1 MRNDPTLKSRRRELR
16 RNQTDAEKALW
27 AYLRSKQF
35 YGMKFFRQYSIGPY
49 ILDFYCPTAKFAVE
63 LDGGQHNQCE
73 NKEYDESR
81 SEYLKAQGIEVT
93 RFWNHEVLLDIQS
106 VLAGLALKVIPSN
119 PPSSPLTLGLNPP
132 SSPLILRGDDGG
144 LRKNGV
150 TLIELLIALVLSSI
164 LTAVLYRAFISQ
176 QRMYTVQDQVA
187 DMQQN
192 VRIAMGQM
200 TREIRM
206 AGYGGDILSVF
217 GDVNGFTN
225 IITPASD
232 AITIIFADEVGAL
245 KENAAKGSQ
254 QLRVT
259 NARIF
264 NADKKKYLCLDGLHN
279 YSVQSVAEDTVTLYA
294 PLAEDHPIHEPVYL
308 VKAISYYLGLSGG
321 KTVLR
326 RNENT
331 GGGGQPLA
339 ENMES
344 LEFSY
349 FDARGDVTT
358 NPADVRMVRMTA
370 TAKTNMLDPEYKGG
384 DGYRRRTLSSNIKI
398 RNMGL

>member
-1 MRNDPTLKSRRRELR
+1 LRNDPTLKSRRRELR

-27 AYLRSKQF
+27 ASLRSKQF

-49 ILDFYCPTAKFAVE
+49 ILDFYCPTAKLAVE

-81 SEYLKAQGIEVT
+81 SEYLKAQGIKVA
-93 RFWNHEVLLDIQS
+93 RFWNHEVLLDIQG

-119 PPSSPLTLGLNPP
+119 PPSSPLTLGLN
-132 SSPLILRGDDGG
+132 SPLSPLTLRGDEGG
-144 LRKNGV
+144 LKKNGV
-150 TLIELLIALVLSSI
+150 TLIELLIALVVSTI
-164 LTAVLYRAFISQ
+164 LTAVLYRIFISHQ
-176 QRMYTVQDQVA
+176 KIYTVQDQVA

-206 AGYGGDILSVF
+206 AGYGGNMLTIF
-217 GDVNGFTN
+217 GNVNGFTN

-232 AITIIFADEVGAL
+232 AITVIFADEVGEL
-245 KENAAKGSQ
+245 KQNASRGAQ
-254 QLRVT
+254 QLKVT
-259 NARIF
+259 DASIF
-264 NADKKKYLCLDGLHN
+264 NTDKKKYLCLNGLNN
-279 YSVQSVAEDTVTLYA
+279 YVIHSVATDTITVTA
-294 PLAEDHPIHEPVYL
+294 PLAEDHPIHQPVYL
-308 VKAISYYLGLSGG
+308 VKAVSYYIGLSGG
-321 KTVLR
+321 KSALR

-331 GGGGQPLA
+331 GGGGQPLS
-339 ENMES
+339 ENIEN

-349 FDARGDVTT
+349 VDAKGDATA
-358 NPADVRMVRMTA
+358 NPPDIRMVKVTVTA
-370 TAKTNMLDPEYKGG
+370 RTSRLDPDYKGG
-384 DGYRRRTLSSNIKI
+384 DGYRRRTLSSNVKV